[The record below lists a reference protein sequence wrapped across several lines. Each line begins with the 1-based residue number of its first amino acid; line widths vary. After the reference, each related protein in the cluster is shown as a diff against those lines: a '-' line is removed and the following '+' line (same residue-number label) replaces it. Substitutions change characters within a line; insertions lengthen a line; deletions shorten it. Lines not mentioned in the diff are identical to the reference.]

1 MKELKKG
8 VLIAFEGI
16 DGAGKSTQAELL
28 YQRLK
33 EANFKVIIS
42 KEPTEGEWGQKI
54 KRLLKQGRRDI
65 QPQEELEW
73 FLRDRYQHVAKVII
87 PNLKK
92 KKIIILDRYY
102 FSTMA
107 YQGSLGIN
115 PEEIEKRNLE
125 FAPEPDLLFL
135 IQLTPYLGIKRIKR
149 KREKEVDFFER
160 ESYLL
165 KVSKIF
171 DLLRRPFI
179 YRLPGE
185 ETIQS
190 LSKKTWN
197 ITMRYLKEEGLI

>member
-1 MKELKKG
+1 MRELKKG

-65 QPQEELEW
+65 LPQEELEW

-135 IQLTPYLGIKRIKR
+135 IELTPYLGIKRIKR

>member
-135 IQLTPYLGIKRIKR
+135 IELTPYLGIKRIKR

>member
-1 MKELKKG
+1 MRELKKG

-135 IQLTPYLGIKRIKR
+135 IELTPYLGIKRIKR

>member
-1 MKELKKG
+1 MTKLKKG

-16 DGAGKSTQAELL
+16 DGAGKSTQAKLL

-54 KRLLKQGRRDI
+54 KRLLKQGRRNID
-65 QPQEELEW
+65 PQEELEW
-73 FLRDRYQHVAKVII
+73 FLRDRHQHVAKVII

-125 FAPEPDLLFL
+125 FAPQPDLLFL
-135 IQLTPYLGIKRIKR
+135 IELPPHSGIKRIEK

-165 KVSKIF
+165 RVSKIF
-171 DLLRRPFI
+171 DRVSKPFI

-190 LSKKTWN
+190 LSKQTWN
-197 ITMRYLKEEGLI
+197 ITMKYLKEKDLI